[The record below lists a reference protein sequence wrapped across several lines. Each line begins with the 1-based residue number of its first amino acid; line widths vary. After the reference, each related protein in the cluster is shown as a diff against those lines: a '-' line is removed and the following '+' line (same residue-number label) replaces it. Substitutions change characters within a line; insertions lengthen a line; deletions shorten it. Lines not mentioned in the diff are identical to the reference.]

1 MAVTVA
7 RRLIRAAHRRGRHV
21 GLHVAREHEDANS
34 LDVTGAFDGERKTRA
49 ADAVEQRDG
58 HVASPGCDVHRFFS
72 LNMQSLAAPW
82 GARVTPLRK
91 RLRWEEC
98 IGDCHSNDGY
108 VNAGNT
114 NTVYA
119 TDVDAK

>member
-1 MAVTVA
+1 M
-7 RRLIRAAHRRGRHV
+7 
-21 GLHVAREHEDANS
+21 AREHEDANI
-34 LDVTGAFDGERKTRA
+34 LDVIGVFDGERKTRA

-72 LNMQSLAAPW
+72 LNMQSLAAPLA
-82 GARVTPLRK
+82 ARVTPLRK

-98 IGDCHSNDGY
+98 IGYCYLNDGY
-108 VNAGNT
+108 ANAGNT
-114 NTVYA
+114 NAVYA